1 MLPHFTLPSTEFSLQ
16 KTEGALLMDFSC
28 VADDKPKELQRS
40 LPKVTETGCHD
51 ACAHSSEAVETRS
64 STPEMP
70 AVSAFFSLAALA
82 EVAAME
88 NVHRLVVG
96 ALFRQGTY
104 LFTVTPCTER
114 RWRKQRR
121 RQKSAFLTSSVI
133 FSQCIGVHKT
143 WFKSTSVYVRLRKF
157 VC

>member
-1 MLPHFTLPSTEFSLQ
+1 MPHGLAQSFLLREQREP
-16 KTEGALLMDFSC
+16 LLMDFPL
-28 VADDKPKELQRS
+28 VTDDKPKEQLHRS

-51 ACAHSSEAVETRS
+51 ECAHSREAAETRS

-96 ALFRQGTY
+96 SLVPQVSGDPVQCHPLHRAGVEKAAWKTVSFSDVICIC
-104 LFTVTPCTER
+104 FTMRCGYIR
-114 RWRKQRR
+114 
-121 RQKSAFLTSSVI
+121 LGI
-133 FSQCIGVHKT
+133 FM
-143 WFKSTSVYVRLRKF
+143 
-157 VC
+157 

>member
-1 MLPHFTLPSTEFSLQ
+1 MPHGLAQSFLLREQRGP
-16 KTEGALLMDFSC
+16 LLMDFPL
-28 VADDKPKELQRS
+28 VTDDKPKEQLHRS

-51 ACAHSSEAVETRS
+51 ECAHSREAAETRS

-96 ALFRQGTY
+96 SLVPQGAGAR
-104 LFTVTPCTER
+104 FNVIPSTEQG
-114 RWRKQRR
+114 WRKQHG
-121 RQKSAFLTSSVI
+121 RQSAFLMSFVYV
-133 FSQCIGVHKT
+133 SQCVVGT
-143 WFKSTSVYVRLRKF
+143 
-157 VC
+157 